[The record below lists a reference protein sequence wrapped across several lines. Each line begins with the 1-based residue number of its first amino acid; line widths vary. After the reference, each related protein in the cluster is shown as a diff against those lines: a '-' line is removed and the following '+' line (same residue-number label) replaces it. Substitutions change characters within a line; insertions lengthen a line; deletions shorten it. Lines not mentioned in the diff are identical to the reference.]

1 MRRCNSVHHRR
12 DKAAANPRDQ
22 LDGGGS
28 GVDNSGMEPLQCRV
42 HRLGA
47 RMALGAAL
55 MFAVAGAAP
64 AMSGPA
70 AKPAPE
76 PAPAVKQLRVV
87 EAMVQPAALVYAQ
100 FPRLQMDRARGRLR
114 LICALDNRGDSYA
127 TAVQMQVMVFNAK
140 RQLVAGSSFPAHGLS
155 IAPGGREV
163 KSVLLARLLTLSGRG
178 KLRYVVFVTGGT
190 GARIWWRD
198 TAMLQQFSDAAR
210 FGRPLF
216 ADGITTGPASERH
229 PQWEALPAD

>member
-1 MRRCNSVHHRR
+1 
-12 DKAAANPRDQ
+12 
-22 LDGGGS
+22 
-28 GVDNSGMEPLQCRV
+28 MEPLQCRV

-55 MFAVAGAAP
+55 MFAMAGAA
-64 AMSGPA
+64 AATSGPA

-100 FPRLQMDRARGRLR
+100 IPRLQMDRARGRLR
-114 LICALDNRGDSYA
+114 LICELNNRGSSPA
-127 TAVQMQVMVFNAK
+127 TAVQMQVLVFNAK
-140 RQLVAGSSFPAHGLS
+140 SQVIAGSSFSDFGLS

-163 KSVLLARLLTLSGRG
+163 ASVLLPRLLTLSGRG
-178 KLRYVVFVTGGT
+178 KLRYVVSVTGGT

-216 ADGITTGPASERH
+216 ADGVTTGPASERH
-229 PQWEALPAD
+229 PRWQMPPTD

>member
-1 MRRCNSVHHRR
+1 
-12 DKAAANPRDQ
+12 
-22 LDGGGS
+22 
-28 GVDNSGMEPLQCRV
+28 
-42 HRLGA
+42 
-47 RMALGAAL
+47 MALGAAL
-55 MFAVAGAAP
+55 VFAMAAAGA

-70 AKPAPE
+70 AQPAPE
-76 PAPAVKQLRVV
+76 PAPAVKQLRAVK
-87 EAMVQPAALVYAQ
+87 AMIQPAALIYAQ

-114 LICALDNRGDSYA
+114 LICALDNRGDSPA

-140 RQLVAGSSFPAHGLS
+140 RQLVAGSSFPAYWLS

-163 KSVLLARLLTLSGRG
+163 TSVLLTRLLTLSGRG
-178 KLRYVVFVTGGT
+178 KLRYVVSVTGGT

-229 PQWEALPAD
+229 PRWQMPPTD